1 MRKLVVVTFVVLL
14 TITAAFS
21 ADFVAKIKEGSD
33 LLPEEYWI
41 TQTELSDSLEQTLS
55 SLQQQGITFDKYFGS
70 NQLPS
75 LIGLRY
81 SILQSLFDRNL
92 IRYYADSHNLTP
104 DATSIETEK
113 EAMISQYTSDEQ
125 SVSQIEQ
132 AYGSVEAFSDLIYDY
147 LFSQKQ
153 KSMVQDKVVSQDKE
167 SMVKYFEQEKQSI
180 KDQFETVTASHILF
194 SNEASAIEIKE
205 KIQSGELDFS
215 KAASDFSE
223 DAASAKSSGGLGTFG
238 HGEMVEPF
246 EKAAFAATPGVIT
259 GPIESEFG
267 YHLILVQN
275 KTIINT
281 YEDLASNDKA
291 FEQFKNNYVSAKFN
305 EWLKNYKEENNMNLE
320 IIDPKLKAY
329 ERFHKAATEEERKA
343 LMNELEETIAATN
356 FESDPA
362 SDVKLANYIQLN
374 LELVEED
381 TDEYKEAINKMYK
394 ISPESWTVASEMY
407 RLKPDRPDVLVN
419 YNTLLLNEVYSL
431 LNNQQMLQMYIQ
443 QYGQQNFVSMIVNAL
458 QKIDEELSTVINSDA
473 SKELRIEAI
482 NKDLSALQI
491 LASLDQANQE
501 QHLNKM
507 IQHAEILYQLQPTE
521 ENKKLLDNLK
531 SETENATE
539 TENN

>member
-1 MRKLVVVTFVVLL
+1 MSKLVVVTFVVLF

-41 TQTELSDSLEQTLS
+41 TQTELSESLEQTLS

-113 EAMISQYTSDEQ
+113 EAMISQYTSNEQ
-125 SVSQIEQ
+125 AVSQIEQ

-194 SNEASAIEIKE
+194 SNEASSIEIKE

-215 KAASDFSE
+215 EAASDFSE

-267 YHLILVQN
+267 YHLILVKN
-275 KTIINT
+275 KNIINT
-281 YEDLASNDKA
+281 YEDLESNDQA
-291 FEQFKNNYVSAKFN
+291 FEQFKNDYVSAKFN
-305 EWLKNYKEENNMNLE
+305 EWLKNYKAENNMNLE
-320 IIDPKLKAY
+320 IIDPKIKAY
-329 ERFHKAATEEERKA
+329 ERFHKAATDKERKA

-381 TDEYKEAINKMYK
+381 TDEYKEAIDKMYK

-458 QKIDEELSTVINSDA
+458 QKIDEELSTVINSEA
-473 SKELRIEAI
+473 AKELRVKAI
-482 NKDLSALQI
+482 NKGLSALQI

-501 QHLNKM
+501 QHLSKM